1 MKQLGV
7 FMEKYYRGQV
17 YGSVLEIDE
26 NQIENEIYLLVSFE
40 EEPYNVWD
48 CIHNQAGFR
57 IMTGLE
63 DKFSLLTNENEK
75 EIIKTIND
83 EQNIKN
89 KKHRINLYSVKDQNY
104 IVELEAKVLTERIR
118 FYNKELYRLIKNWLA
133 NVYER
138 AEKHNKDMIKT
149 TNWFERVYT
158 FIKTGQ
164 KTRYKEIIEV
174 FKMSEYLYKRFDFY
188 FEAKEKIKL

>member
-1 MKQLGV
+1 
-7 FMEKYYRGQV
+7 MEKYYKGQV
-17 YGSVLEIDE
+17 YGSLFEIDE
-26 NQIENEIYLLVSFE
+26 YQNENEIYLLVSFE

-57 IMTGLE
+57 IMTELE
-63 DKFSLLTNENEK
+63 DKFTLLTNENEK
-75 EIIKTIND
+75 EIITTISD
-83 EQNIKN
+83 EQNTKN
-89 KKHRINLYSVKDQNY
+89 KKHKINLYSIKDQNY
-104 IVELEAKVLTERIR
+104 IVELEAKVLTERLR
-118 FYNKELYRLIKNWLA
+118 LYDKEMYRLIINWLA

-138 AEKHNKDMIKT
+138 AKKHNEDMIKT

-188 FEAKEKIKL
+188 FEAKEKPSL